1 MNLFSG
7 VLRLKDN
14 SARGRA
20 LRTRRLWSHT
30 KRRGGVRRKDRSR
43 AGDTLGD
50 FLRQVCPVRRLGFS
64 PICHVLFQSCGPLG
78 CLFRV
83 WRMQE
88 ATCTSEGILAIER
101 LVSHSCLK
109 MILHNNGVYFFRL
122 YKFRIWLNLLQVL
135 TPTSD
140 VRAGSTI
147 LQPPLVTDEFIY
159 FVLSLAHVVSCIRRR
174 LQTCFLSCQLY
185 IIYDIKPQQHA
196 RWRIYGLKYSFISS
210 SRRKSSVEKRKY

>member
-64 PICHVLFQSCGPLG
+64 PICHVLFQSCGLLG

-122 YKFRIWLNLLQVL
+122 YKFRIWLSLLQIL

-159 FVLSLAHVVSCIRRR
+159 LFCSFVSPRG
-174 LQTCFLSCQLY
+174 FLHPSWFQVR
-185 IIYDIKPQQHA
+185 PA
-196 RWRIYGLKYSFISS
+196 RF
-210 SRRKSSVEKRKY
+210 

>member
-30 KRRGGVRRKDRSR
+30 KRRGGIRRKDRSR

-50 FLRQVCPVRRLGFS
+50 FLRQVCPVRRSGFS
-64 PICHVLFQSCGPLG
+64 PICHVLFQSCGLLG

-88 ATCTSEGILAIER
+88 ATCTSEGILTNER

-109 MILHNNGVYFFRL
+109 MILHNNGVYFFVSTNFASDWACYRFWL
-122 YKFRIWLNLLQVL
+122 PQATSERVRRSFNRRWSLMNLFILFFR
-135 TPTSD
+135 
-140 VRAGSTI
+140 
-147 LQPPLVTDEFIY
+147 
-159 FVLSLAHVVSCIRRR
+159 
-174 LQTCFLSCQLY
+174 
-185 IIYDIKPQQHA
+185 
-196 RWRIYGLKYSFISS
+196 
-210 SRRKSSVEKRKY
+210 

>member
-30 KRRGGVRRKDRSR
+30 KRRGGIRRKDRSR

-64 PICHVLFQSCGPLG
+64 PICHVLFQSCGLLG

-122 YKFRIWLNLLQVL
+122 YKFRIWLSLLQIL
-135 TPTSD
+135 TPASD

-159 FVLSLAHVVSCIRRR
+159 FVLSLAQVVSCILRD
-174 LQTCFLSCQLY
+174 FKF
-185 IIYDIKPQQHA
+185 DQHA
-196 RWRIYGLKYSFISS
+196 SSPQAWRLSYDNPFPQLFGIRSEAPNPLSAPALKFFDS
-210 SRRKSSVEKRKY
+210 K